1 MNKVYWIGGGSG
13 AGKSTVARRLAEAHD
28 LRLYSTDEAMSDHAR
43 RCPAQAIPRLRE
55 FSAMTMDQRWLDRSP
70 EVMLETFHWFCGE
83 GFECIVEDLSRL
95 TRERGV
101 IVEGFRLLPELVK
114 PLPGPRVWLLP
125 TQEFRRAA
133 FERRGS
139 LWQIAGKTSDPER
152 ALENLLERDHLFT
165 ARLRESAARLNLPV
179 LEVGT
184 ELDEDTL
191 AARVAESLWLGPG

>member
-1 MNKVYWIGGGSG
+1 M
-13 AGKSTVARRLAEAHD
+13 
-28 LRLYSTDEAMSDHAR
+28 
-43 RCPAQAIPRLRE
+43 
-55 FSAMTMDQRWLDRSP
+55 
-70 EVMLETFHWFCGE
+70 
-83 GFECIVEDLSRL
+83 
-95 TRERGV
+95 
-101 IVEGFRLLPELVK
+101 EGFRLLPELVK

-125 TQEFRRAA
+125 TPEFRRAA

-179 LEVGT
+179 LKVGT

-191 AARVAESLWLGPG
+191 AARVAGSLGLGPG